1 MKNISILGVTGSIGT
16 QSLDVIRK
24 NIEEVK
30 LISIAANNSH
40 EEVISIIN
48 EFAPKYVAMMSEKA
62 TEIIKNYVRE
72 NSLDI
77 EVYSGI
83 EGLNK
88 IVTIKE
94 VDLVITSVVGMIGLV
109 PTMEAIKAGKDIAL
123 ANKETLV
130 AAGDIVM
137 KAAKEYGVKILP
149 VDSEHGAIFQ
159 CLRGNEEE
167 KVSRII
173 LTASGGP
180 FRGRKREELVHIKAK
195 EALKH
200 PKWNMGQKISI
211 DSSTLMNK
219 GLEVIE
225 AHWLFNASYDD
236 IEVVVHPQSIIHSM
250 VEYNDGSVMAQL
262 ADPDMRLPIQYAIN
276 YPKREEKVIKPLDFS
291 KISTLTF
298 EKPDMDTFR
307 CLKIAY
313 EAGKQGGNCTAI
325 MNTANEMAVELFLK
339 DKIGYLDIENI
350 IEDSLNTFE
359 YVSNPTL
366 EEIIELDR
374 KVREYIIKTYNA

>member
-24 NIEEVK
+24 NTEEVK

-180 FRGRKREELVHIKAK
+180 FRGRKREELVYIKAK

-298 EKPDMDTFR
+298 EKPDMETFR

-313 EAGKQGGNCTAI
+313 EAGKQGGNSTAI

-339 DKIGYLDIENI
+339 DKICYLDIENI

-366 EEIIELDR
+366 EEIIELDK
-374 KVREYIIKTYNA
+374 KVREYITKTYNA

>member
-24 NIEEVK
+24 NTEEVK

-298 EKPDMDTFR
+298 EKPDMETFR

-313 EAGKQGGNCTAI
+313 EAGKQGGNSTAI

-339 DKIGYLDIENI
+339 DKICYLDIENI

-366 EEIIELDR
+366 EEIIELDK

>member
-24 NIEEVK
+24 NTEEVK

-180 FRGRKREELVHIKAK
+180 FRGRKREELVNIKAK

-298 EKPDMDTFR
+298 EKPDMETFR

-313 EAGKQGGNCTAI
+313 EAGKQGGNSTAI

-339 DKIGYLDIENI
+339 DKICYLDIENI

-366 EEIIELDR
+366 EEIIELDK